1 MLEKYGKCLYDEPMS
16 NHTTY
21 KVGGKAKT
29 IIYPNSINHLVELL
43 KYLKSNNENYRI
55 LGKGSNLIF
64 SSKYYDGVLIN
75 LELLNNYKIDG
86 NKVTSEAGVSIV
98 KLALET
104 AKNNLSGLE
113 FASGI
118 PGTIGG
124 GVYMNAGAYNSD
136 FSNIIKEVKYL
147 DENFNIKTISNK
159 DCNFEYR
166 DSIFKKNKNMII
178 LETTMELESKPYEE
192 INEIIKTRREKRVAS
207 QPLEYPSAGS
217 VFRNPEE
224 APAGKLIED
233 LGFKGYQIGGAKV
246 SEKHANFIINAGD
259 ATGEDI
265 KELID
270 YIKKKVKE
278 EYNIDLHLEQE
289 EVNF

>member
-270 YIKKKVKE
+270 YIKNKVKE